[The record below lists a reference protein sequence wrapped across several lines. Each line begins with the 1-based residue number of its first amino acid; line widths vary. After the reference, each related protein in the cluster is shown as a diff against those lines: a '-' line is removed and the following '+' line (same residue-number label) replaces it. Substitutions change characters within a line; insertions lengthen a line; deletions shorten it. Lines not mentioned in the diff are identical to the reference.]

1 MKKNILF
8 ALIALIMASF
18 VFAAPIS
25 ASYETDLGATAL
37 TTFVVLGFFSISGAL
52 PVNALGSNPTAP
64 AITADYFNNYITTL
78 DLNARKVLPQL
89 YRRFGT
95 QGKEFF
101 DTIHA
106 LGFVRTDGV
115 DILEHYEE
123 EWIWNT
129 FTSLSQTATGGGA
142 YTPTVNTAC
151 RFTLAPESV
160 TSDNKYFPQIG
171 HAVLFPN
178 DILGVITAIN
188 VTTPSAPILTVAPVD
203 ATDTIPAVAANTK
216 LAIITSYASEGSGQP
231 SSILQG
237 VYKWQNSSQ
246 TIKSKRKA
254 SGRELA
260 TESWIQS
267 VDGEHVGTWANK
279 GFLDLEYEQQL
290 KIQGAFLSGKV
301 ATSTLAVDGNNA
313 NASLV
318 GEGTR
323 GLIPE
328 MNLNS
333 EFYPYTPGAWE
344 MQDFYNFSKLMKKK
358 YTDRYAAFF
367 VGLDLGQELD
377 QSLFE
382 TNKDT
387 AAVFIERAQA
397 HLFGNMDDDGRQT
410 EMAIGF
416 KYVTVDGFTF
426 CIKNVDAFYHPKL
439 YGADTYDYNQ
449 RGFVIPL
456 AKRKDPKT
464 KNSIP
469 TMGIVYRGLG
479 GYSRRMKVWETG
491 ANARPYSTDEND
503 VRNVNMM
510 CEFFAEFFGSNRFIN
525 VRPQ

>member
-1 MKKNILF
+1 MKKNIF
-8 ALIALIMASF
+8 VALLAIFLASF
-18 VFAAPIS
+18 VFAGPIS
-25 ASYETDLGATAL
+25 AVFDTDIMETVGATAIVL
-37 TTFVVLGFFSISGAL
+37 TTFSFAGIAGSGVLA
-52 PVNALGSNPTAP
+52 ANPTAP
-64 AITADYFNNYITTL
+64 AVTADYFNNYITTL

-89 YRRFGT
+89 YRRYGS

-106 LGFVRTDGV
+106 LGFVRTDGI

-129 FTSLSQTATGGGA
+129 FTSLSQTAVGGGA
-142 YTPTVNTAC
+142 YTPSAGIGC
-151 RFTLAPESV
+151 KLTLAPVSV

-171 HAVLFPN
+171 HAVLFTN
-178 DILGVITAIN
+178 DVIGVITAID
-188 VTTPSAPILTVAPVD
+188 TTSPSAPVLTVYPAES
-203 ATDTIPAVAANTK
+203 TDSIPAVPANTE
-216 LAIITSYASEGSGQP
+216 LAIVTSYASEGSGQP
-231 SSILQG
+231 DSIIQG
-237 VYKWQNSSQ
+237 VYKWENTSQ

-267 VDGEHVGTWANK
+267 VDGDHVGTWANK
-279 GFLDLEYEQQL
+279 GFLDLEYEQML
-290 KIQGAFLSGKV
+290 KIQGAFLSGKKV
-301 ATSTLAVDGNNA
+301 TNTSAVDGNNA

-328 MNLNS
+328 MASNS

-358 YTDRYAAFF
+358 YTDRFAAFF

-377 QSLFE
+377 QNLFE

-387 AAVFIERAQA
+387 AAVFIDRAKA
-397 HLFGNMDDDGRQT
+397 SLFGSDEDGRET

-426 CIKNVDAFYHPKL
+426 CIKNIDAFYHPKL
-439 YGADTYDYNQ
+439 YGVSTYNYNG

-491 ANARPYSTDEND
+491 ANARPYATDEND

-510 CEFFAEFFGSNRFIN
+510 CEFFAEFFGSNRFID

>member
-1 MKKNILF
+1 MKTKNILF
-8 ALIALIMASF
+8 ALLAIMLGSMT
-18 VFAAPIS
+18 FAYPIS
-25 ASYETDLGATAL
+25 QSFGIDYDMAFKVTAITLTAFSFLGVVPQNVLGA
-37 TTFVVLGFFSISGAL
+37 
-52 PVNALGSNPTAP
+52 NPTAP
-64 AITADYFNNYITTL
+64 AVTADYFNNYITTL
-78 DLNARKVLPQL
+78 DLNMRKVLPQL
-89 YRRFGT
+89 YRRFGS

-106 LGFVRTDGV
+106 LGFVRTEGIDL
-115 DILEHYEE
+115 LEHYEE

-129 FTSLSQTATGGGA
+129 FTVLSQTATGGGA
-142 YTPTVNTAC
+142 YTPSAGIGC
-151 RFTLAPESV
+151 RLTLAPVSV

-171 HAVLFPN
+171 HAVLFTG
-178 DILGVITAIN
+178 DVLGVITAIN
-188 VTTPSAPILTVAPVD
+188 VTSPSAPVLTVQPVEV
-203 ATDTIPAVAANTK
+203 TDTIPAVAANTD

-237 VYKWQNSSQ
+237 VYKWENTSQ

-267 VDGEHVGTWANK
+267 VGGEYVGTWANK

-290 KIQGAFLSGKV
+290 KIQGAFLSGKKITNV
-301 ATSTLAVDGNNA
+301 NAVDGNNA
-313 NASLV
+313 NASMV

-328 MNLNS
+328 MAANS

-358 YTDRYAAFF
+358 YTDRFAAFF
-367 VGLDLGQELD
+367 VGLDLGQEID
-377 QSLFE
+377 QNLFE
-382 TNKDT
+382 ANKDT
-387 AAVFIERAQA
+387 AAVFIERAKA
-397 HLFGNMDDDGRQT
+397 SLFGSDEDGRET

-439 YGADTYDYNQ
+439 YGAATYNYNG

-479 GYSRRMKVWETG
+479 GYNRRMKVWETG
-491 ANARPYSTDEND
+491 ANARPYATDEND

-510 CEFFAEFFGSNRFIN
+510 TEMFAEFFGSNRFID